1 MPLFGKYATDRA
13 EGINFERMRNYRLKR
28 AVDQMNKDGLG
39 CLITWDAYS
48 IRYLTGVYAT
58 VPVRWNEGQ
67 CVILMKDGNYYVDAM
82 YAFDRSEMEV
92 EMPWLKGKMLPRLGA
107 GKRLSFSK
115 EDVQPLVK
123 KVGELMAQHGVT
135 KEPLGLDGST
145 SELLYQEAFKD
156 VGINVVD
163 AKKTMFEAR
172 KIKNQDEIECHRI
185 AAANADAAFA
195 DIVDAIRPG
204 IRECDLVGI
213 GMKRLYQEG
222 TDEANEFVCA
232 SGQRT
237 NSLHIDYT
245 DKQIQAGDL
254 VIVDINANSWQGY
267 KTCYYRTFC
276 CGKATAEQK
285 ALHKENVDLLYG
297 AMSAVKA
304 GNTTWDVASKW
315 PDSPKYWGFD
325 TWEEVAALAVGHGI
339 GIPLHEFPS
348 IGHVTSKANPV
359 VLEEG
364 MVIALE
370 TWTGRKGGP
379 YGDRL
384 EEDLVVTKDGY
395 DLLTK
400 FPIDELIECWR

>member
-39 CLITWDAYS
+39 CLVTWDAYT
-48 IRYLTGVYAT
+48 IRYLTSVYAT
-58 VPVRWNEGQ
+58 VPVRWNEGNS
-67 CVILMKDGNYYVDAM
+67 VILMKDGSYYVDAM

-107 GKRLSFSK
+107 GKRASFTK

-145 SELLYQEAFKD
+145 SELLYHEAFKD
-156 VGINVVD
+156 VGIEAVD
-163 AKKTMFEAR
+163 AKLTMFEAR

-222 TDEANEFVCA
+222 ADETMEFVCA

-245 DKQIQAGDL
+245 DKQILAGDL
-254 VIVDINANSWQGY
+254 VIIDINGNSYQGY
-267 KTCYYRTFC
+267 KSCYYRTFC

-297 AMSAVKA
+297 AMNAVKA

-325 TWEEVAALAVGHGI
+325 KWEEVYALAVGHGI
-339 GIPLHEFPS
+339 GIPLHEIPFLS
-348 IGHVTSKANPV
+348 YAGSKAEPI

-364 MVIALE
+364 MVLALE
-370 TWTGRKGGP
+370 TWAGRKGGKF
-379 YGDRL
+379 GDRL

-400 FPIDELIECWR
+400 FPVDELIECWR